1 MKKPFRWTAIFA
13 TGAALFLLG
22 SVACGVQP
30 APASIGSQSPEPIS
44 GAADPG
50 PASSNSN
57 LVSAVPHLEQ
67 NRAVSQL
74 TDLGFD
80 VVEVSGVGTA
90 VGIPDIT
97 SLSLGVSVTA
107 DSVSEARSEAAETVQ
122 GVIDALT
129 ELSISAEDISTVRF
143 TIHPE
148 YDYVQGEQRFKGYQV
163 FNLMQVIVREI
174 EDVGPTIDA
183 SIAAGGDNIVFNGLN
198 FSFSDTV
205 AMEREAREAA
215 VQDMAD
221 KAGQLALF
229 AGRELGEL
237 KKIAE
242 TSGVI
247 SPFNDRSIAY
257 AATESAAFD
266 TPVLAGED
274 AIKVYVYGV
283 YELH

>member
-22 SVACGVQP
+22 SVACGVPP
-30 APASIGSQSPEPIS
+30 APASIGSQSPETIS
-44 GAADPG
+44 GAAGPG
-50 PASSNSN
+50 PATSNSN
-57 LVSAVPHLEQ
+57 LVSAAPHLEQ
-67 NRAVSQL
+67 NRAVSQVA
-74 TDLGFD
+74 DLGFD

-174 EDVGPTIDA
+174 EDVGP

-266 TPVLAGED
+266 TPVLAGQD